1 MTDRERELLEARL
14 EGFKA
19 AVDLLERIERA
30 KQKYRPR
37 VIYQQQKR
45 SEYDWTDWVCG
56 IPLIDKLMGIK

>member
-19 AVDLLERIERA
+19 AIELLERIERA
-30 KQKYRPR
+30 RRQYRPR
-37 VIYQQQKR
+37 VTYQAKPV
-45 SEYDWTDWVCG
+45 EYDWTDWVCG